1 MDWFRRK
8 IAVYLVAL
16 ALVLP
21 GAALQ
26 SAAAAEPI
34 ADAEPSELDM
44 AVDGLIIRP
53 IGFVSIGVGAIV
65 YGLTF
70 PFHTLTLRN
79 PGAAWEKLIAE
90 PIEFT
95 LYRPLGQF
103 DR

>member
-8 IAVYLVAL
+8 ISVYLLAL
-16 ALVLP
+16 ALALP

-26 SAAAAEPI
+26 SAAAAEAI
-34 ADAEPSELDM
+34 ANTKPSELDM

-65 YGLTF
+65 YGITF

-79 PGAAWEKLIAE
+79 PGAAWQRLIA
-90 PIEFT
+90 
-95 LYRPLGQF
+95 
-103 DR
+103 